1 MYQGFREP
9 CKIERIITAGA
20 NAGKVE
26 IRFQDGKKLIV
37 TTESFVIDIPV
48 YFVNIVKSKLSSQY
62 KSPKVIKFLWN
73 YILSMLEFLVN
84 NIQNPTI
91 YNIKNSLTKIEN
103 WNSIKKNCKP
113 ILKDNY
119 SNCIISAIINVLLS
133 LYNISENVNDIAVGE
148 NNQPILE
155 EQKIQAMGKI
165 SKNNWRPVIPGIS
178 EQYKFYTQKFFINPI
193 ISIEDINLA
202 SSIILNKKLKISEK
216 ESESDYKSEEDEE
229 VLYEN
234 PINEEEKES
243 EGDFYN
249 IYPVEEELAEEDVE
263 SEDNDDIYAEESED
277 ENEGDD
283 YGEYDGAEDNMEDDI
298 YTLARYLEENKIFN
312 PDIVNNYEIL
322 SKNIMKYVKI
332 IKKYNMEKRIKINR
346 INFFN

>member
-1 MYQGFREP
+1 VSQ
-9 CKIERIITAGA
+9 
-20 NAGKVE
+20 
-26 IRFQDGKKLIV
+26 
-37 TTESFVIDIPV
+37 ESFDTNIPV
-48 YFVNIVKSKLSSQY
+48 YFINIVKSKLSSQY
-62 KSPKVIKFLWN
+62 KSPKIIKFLWN
-73 YILSMLEFLVN
+73 YILSMLEFLIN

-133 LYNISENVNDIAVGE
+133 LYNMSENVNDIAVGE
-148 NNQPILE
+148 NNEAILE
-155 EQKIQAMGKI
+155 AQKIQAMGKI
-165 SKNNWRPVIPGIS
+165 SKNNWRPVIPGIT
-178 EQYKFYTQKFFINPI
+178 EKYKFYSQKFFINPI

-216 ESESDYKSEEDEE
+216 ESESDYESKEQDEE
-229 VLYEN
+229 VIYET

-243 EGDFYN
+243 EGDFFN
-249 IYPVEEELAEEDVE
+249 IYPDEEELAEEDVE
-263 SEDNDDIYAEESED
+263 SEEDVDYVEESED
-277 ENEGDD
+277 ENENKGDD
-283 YGEYDGAEDNMEDDI
+283 YGEYDGAEVNLEDDI

-312 PDIVNNYEIL
+312 SDSVNNYEIL
-322 SKNIMKYVKI
+322 SKNIIKYVKT